1 MELQAPDKVKN
12 RATNGPDVLW
22 QQPFRHQGGTASVNG
37 GPRSLV
43 QGRRIRHS
51 FLTGMRSYLQSSPV
65 PMRTAFLAAG
75 LLSTV
80 FVFTSF
86 IGRTRLGTDLT
97 AFDWWMQAPGPFLN
111 FFTWAVLLPLVNRWS
126 KRWPLSTRPFLRSFT
141 PLFTCGLLL
150 SVGHEVFTNVLYVGL
165 LHYSGRMPFQPDLLN
180 GMLLT
185 LPAGFVQRFLEYWM
199 LLLLLRYVEAHRE
212 IRAEQTRVLQLQN
225 ELQTSQLLALK
236 KQLQPHF
243 LFNTLNT
250 VSALMDV
257 DNRSARTVLSRLGQ
271 LLRTT
276 LDEERREKV
285 SLIHEVDHVG
295 NYLDIETIRFRDR
308 LQVTYDI
315 PANCQ
320 YALVPGM
327 ILQPLVENSIKHG
340 LDATSGAMQIAIAAE
355 RMGTTLVLHVSDN
368 GRGRDLPLPVPAK
381 GGIGLRN
388 VRERIALLYGPQGR
402 MDVASSHGHGFRTT
416 LMLPYETLESP
427 RATA

>member
-1 MELQAPDKVKN
+1 
-12 RATNGPDVLW
+12 
-22 QQPFRHQGGTASVNG
+22 
-37 GPRSLV
+37 
-43 QGRRIRHS
+43 
-51 FLTGMRSYLQSSPV
+51 MRSYLQSSPI
-65 PMRTAFLAAG
+65 PMRTVLVAAG
-75 LLSTV
+75 VLSGI

-86 IGRTRLGTDLT
+86 IGRTRLGTDLS
-97 AFDWWMQAPGPFLN
+97 AFDWWVQAPGPFLN
-111 FFTWAVLLPLVNRWS
+111 FFTWALLLPVVNRWS
-126 KRWPLSTRPFLRSFT
+126 KRWPLNTRPFWKAFA
-141 PLFTCGLLL
+141 PLFGYGLLM
-150 SVGHEVFTNVLYVGL
+150 SIGHEVFTNVLYML
-165 LHYSGRMPFQPDLLN
+165 MLHYSGRMPWQPDMLN
-180 GMLLT
+180 GVLLT

-199 LLLLLRYVEAHRE
+199 LVILLRYVEAHRE

-225 ELQTSQLLALK
+225 ELQTTQLHSLK

-257 DNRSARTVLSRLGQ
+257 DSKGARTVLSRLGQ

-295 NYLDIETIRFRDR
+295 NYLDIEAIRFHDR
-308 LQVTYDI
+308 LQVSYDI

-340 LDATSGAMQIAIAAE
+340 LDATSGEMKIAIAAE
-355 RMGTTLVLHVSDN
+355 RKGATLVLHVGDN
-368 GRGRDLPLPVPAK
+368 GRGRDLPLPTPAK

-388 VRERIALLYGPQGR
+388 VRERIALLYGPQGQ
-402 MDVASSHGHGFRTT
+402 MDVASSIGHGFQVT
-416 LMLPYETLESP
+416 LTIPYETQERP
-427 RATA
+427 V